1 MMIRDK
7 LFCLN
12 LEREYLIKLGED
24 TTVVDDRIHEEQQ
37 LRKQSQKSQ
46 NSWSSIGRASY
57 GDSAYGDSAPTSNFT
72 TGRPDLWRP
81 GD

>member
-24 TTVVDDRIHEEQQ
+24 TADVDDRILQEQQ
-37 LRKQSQKSQ
+37 IRKQSQ
-46 NSWSSIGRASY
+46 NSLSSIGRASY

>member
-7 LFCLN
+7 LICLN
-12 LEREYLIKLGED
+12 LEREYLIKIGED
-24 TTVVDDRIHEEQQ
+24 TADVDDRILQEQQ
-37 LRKQSQKSQ
+37 IRKQSQ

-57 GDSAYGDSAPTSNFT
+57 DDNDYGDSAPTSNFT